1 MLKEKK
7 TYNSKRQFNVKIVN
21 SRKIFYFYLF
31 VATLSRCYHG
41 LLSSLG
47 KSEVVDWV
55 RRPVAAQE
63 MTHHVQV
70 TTLSGVDQRGRF
82 RFVDLVEKF

>member
-1 MLKEKK
+1 MA
-7 TYNSKRQFNVKIVN
+7 S
-21 SRKIFYFYLF
+21 
-31 VATLSRCYHG
+31 LSRCYHG

-63 MTHHVQV
+63 VTHHVQV
-70 TTLSGVDQRGRF
+70 TTLSGVDESGRF
-82 RFVDLVEKF
+82 RFVNLVEKLKLFIYEQNVIHRY

>member
-31 VATLSRCYHG
+31 MASLSRCYHG

-70 TTLSGVDQRGRF
+70 TTLSGVDESRRF
-82 RFVDLVEKF
+82 

>member
-1 MLKEKK
+1 MA
-7 TYNSKRQFNVKIVN
+7 S
-21 SRKIFYFYLF
+21 
-31 VATLSRCYHG
+31 LSRCYHG

-82 RFVDLVEKF
+82 GFVNLGEKLELFIYEQNVIHRY